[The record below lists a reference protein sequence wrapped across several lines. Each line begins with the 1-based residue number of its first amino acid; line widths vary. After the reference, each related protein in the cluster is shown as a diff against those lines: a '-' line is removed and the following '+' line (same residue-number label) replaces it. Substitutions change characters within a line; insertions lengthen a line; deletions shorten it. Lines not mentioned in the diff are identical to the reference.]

1 MIRVTI
7 ELLPHGKQEGKRVLG
22 VLDIANDGSG
32 TDEIG
37 NYDGELHAEYTQPGE
52 PRKGRV
58 LSFNRKRQSAWTL
71 VGMFL
76 KKFGHV
82 R

>member
-7 ELLPHGKQEGKRVLG
+7 ELLPHGKDAGKKVLG

-37 NYDGELHAEYTQPGE
+37 NYSGELHAEYTKPGD
-52 PRKGRV
+52 PRRNRV
-58 LSFNRKRQSAWTL
+58 LGFNRKRKSVWTL

-76 KKFGHV
+76 KKFGHT
-82 R
+82 